1 VRQLTTS
8 TLTIVSLLASGAAF
22 AQSALRATPFE
33 VHEASIRDL
42 QTAMEQRRTSAAALV
57 DAYLARIAAYDAAG
71 PTLNAMIALNPRARM
86 EAEALDRERQ
96 AGRVRGPMHGVPII
110 LKDNYDTGD
119 LPTSAGSLAL
129 ADSRPA
135 DDAFVVR
142 KLRAAGAVILGKA
155 NMHELASGI
164 TNISSLGGQ
173 TRNPYDPT
181 RCPGGSSGGTGAAI
195 AASFAAVGWGSD
207 TCGSIRI
214 PSAFNNLVGLR
225 PTQGLVSRDGIVP
238 LSHTQDIGGPLAR
251 SVSDLALALDVTVGP
266 DSADPD
272 TRILDGRPLPRF
284 TDSLDA
290 GSLRGARLGVLTN
303 YFRESDAEIA
313 DSVRSAIRAMKT
325 LGAEVV
331 DVTLPGLDSLI
342 QGSGVIAFEFK
353 FDLLDY
359 LKTVPNAPVHGL
371 RDILDQGL
379 YHASLESNFQARDTV
394 QARDSDPYRAALA
407 KRATLREQILA
418 VFDSL
423 RLDAL
428 VYPTIRQRPTLI
440 GEPQV
445 GTNCQLSAQTG
456 FPAISFPA
464 GFSSAGLPVGIEL
477 LGRPFADTRIV
488 SLAYAL
494 EQSGSRR
501 RSPVTTP
508 ALGKGPVP
516 RTVAMTVSAQAPP
529 ALASANFTFDPARG
543 ALHWDVRI
551 TGAAPGRVRFAA
563 LQRVD
568 STGSVRILQQL
579 SGLGMADGNGTMT
592 LTGINRRALLDG
604 RLQLSLFTT
613 DRGAGARNGQLTVP
627 AALRGRL
634 EN

>member
-1 VRQLTTS
+1 MRQPTISLFF
-8 TLTIVSLLASGAAF
+8 IVSLLASGSVA
-22 AQSALRATPFE
+22 AQSAPRVAPFE

-42 QTAMEQRRTSAAALV
+42 QAAMEQRKTSAAALV

-71 PTLNAMIALNPRARM
+71 PALNSVIVLNPRARL

-96 AGRVRGPMHGVPII
+96 AGRVRGPMHGIPVI

-119 LPTSAGSLAL
+119 LPTSGGSLAL

-164 TNISSLGGQ
+164 TNVSSLGGQ

-225 PTQGLVSRDGIVP
+225 PTQGLVSRDGILP

-272 TRILDGRPLPRF
+272 TRVLDGRPLPRF

-290 GSLRGARLGVLTN
+290 QSLRGARLGVFTN

-313 DSVRSAIRAMKT
+313 DSVRSAIRAMKA

-331 DVTLPGLDSLI
+331 DVAFPALDSLI
-342 QGSGVIAFEFK
+342 QGSGVIAFETK
-353 FDLLDY
+353 FDLIDY
-359 LKTVPNAPVHGL
+359 LETVPNPPVHAL

-379 YHASLESNFQARDTV
+379 YHASLETGFRARDTV
-394 QARDSDPYRAALA
+394 QTRDSEPYRAALA
-407 KRATLREQILA
+407 KRIVLRDRIL
-418 VFDSL
+418 VLFDSL

-456 FPAISFPA
+456 LPAISFPA
-464 GFSSAGLPVGIEL
+464 GFSSTGLPIGIEM
-477 LGRPFADTRIV
+477 LGRPFADARIV

-501 RSPVTTP
+501 RPPVTTP
-508 ALGKGPVP
+508 ALGKSPVP
-516 RTVAMTVSAQAPP
+516 RTVVMAVSAQAPP
-529 ALASANFTFDPARG
+529 GLARANFTFDPAMGELR
-543 ALHWDVRI
+543 WDVRI
-551 TGAAPGRVRFAA
+551 TGAAPGRIRFAA
-563 LQRVD
+563 LQRLD
-568 STGSVRILQQL
+568 SAGSVRILQQL
-579 SGLGMADGNGTMT
+579 SNLGMMGGSGRMT

-613 DRGAGARNGQLTVP
+613 DRGAGARSGQLSIP
-627 AALRGRL
+627 AGLRNRL
-634 EN
+634 ED